1 MRRRRVTVLAVL
13 VAAATAGVAT
23 AATGPAPVA
32 ATDAPGDV
40 ASPLDLTR
48 VAIARSTNGR
58 LRASVTLAAA
68 WDGRQLLAAS
78 GPPGSVCVKLWTV
91 SRPPDTPPDYLV
103 CTTAAKD
110 GALRGSVLR
119 ERANKLPERVAGAEV
134 SRPSPRTVTLRF
146 PQSAIGNPA
155 TLDAAAEASQSGC
168 ARVGCI
174 DLAPDAPKTLTLKLR
189 AATP

>member
-1 MRRRRVTVLAVL
+1 MPRRRATVLALL
-13 VAAATAGVAT
+13 VAAASAGVAT
-23 AATGPAPVA
+23 AATAPAPVA
-32 ATDAPGDV
+32 ATDAQGDV
-40 ASPLDLTR
+40 TSPLDLTR
-48 VAIARSTNGR
+48 IAIARSTNGR

-91 SRPPDTPPDYLV
+91 SRPPDTSPDYLV

-146 PQSAIGNPA
+146 PQSAIGSPA
-155 TLDAAAEASQSGC
+155 ALDAAAEASQSGC
-168 ARVGCI
+168 ARVSCI